1 MMRALLFT
9 LAAGALLIGFAQR
22 ADAARMCSGGK
33 SQPAA
38 IAMSAVHAGLG
49 EWYLKDWGPLERA
62 PQNKFW
68 LGFIPLYGWPYLSI
82 RSAID
87 VSRCQTLDRAY

>member
-1 MMRALLFT
+1 MR
-9 LAAGALLIGFAQR
+9 LAAFVIVFVFGLLAQV
-22 ADAARMCSGGK
+22 DAAEARMCPGGK
-33 SQPAA
+33 SGPAA
-38 IAMSAVHAGLG
+38 ATFSALHAGVG
-49 EWYLKDWGPLERA
+49 EWYLKGWGRFERA

-87 VSRCQTLDRAY
+87 ASRCQTLDRAY

>member
-1 MMRALLFT
+1 VRTLCCA
-9 LAAGALLIGFAQR
+9 LAAAALLIGFAER
-22 ADAARMCSGGK
+22 ASAARTCSGGR

-49 EWYLKDWGPLERA
+49 EWYLKGWGPLERA

-68 LGFIPLYGWPYLSI
+68 LGFIPLYGWPYLSV

-87 VSRCQTLDRAY
+87 VSNCQTLDRAY